1 MNLVPKNALTVL
13 DSLGQDVFS
22 LTGYAHPTRPTFA
35 EEIMPAKKFRRSYE
49 WVVYPDSSTVIKRGR
64 IFSGSWV
71 IHHEIRPYLKKEDNL
86 DLIIDETNA
95 SSVDEFFP
103 ALDIAEL
110 STSEEKS
117 SDIDRLT
124 FVSEKVKEIF
134 CDGESEIFKA
144 GMDSIFSQRLDSMI
158 NYFGVLTLK
167 ALSNLLSY
175 RQTNIELLSET
186 MRTVGRN
193 ADIKTK
199 NLRFRLLIE
208 GLNHT
213 SAIIRDSASLGLYD
227 MEDPQAIPYLED
239 AISREKYDSLKND
252 YGQIIEDLGAC

>member
-1 MNLVPKNALTVL
+1 MNLVPINALTVL
-13 DSLGQDVFS
+13 DSLEQDVS
-22 LTGYAHPTRPTFA
+22 LTGYERSTRPTFA
-35 EEIMPAKKFRRSYE
+35 EEIMSAKRFRRGHE
-49 WVVYPDSSTVIKRGR
+49 WVYSPDSSTQIKRGR
-64 IFSGSWV
+64 VFAGSLV
-71 IHHEIRPYLKKEDNL
+71 IHHEIRPYLKKEDYA

-103 ALDIAEL
+103 AVDLTEL
-110 STSEEKS
+110 STSEEKD

-124 FVSEKVKEIF
+124 FVSEKVREIF

-144 GMDSIFSQRLDSMI
+144 GMDSIFSQRIDSII
-158 NYFGVLTLK
+158 NFFSALPLK
-167 ALSNLLSY
+167 ALSDLLSN
-175 RQTNIELLSET
+175 RQTSIELLSET

-193 ADIKTK
+193 TDIKTK
-199 NLRFRLLIE
+199 NLRFRFLIE

-227 MEDPQAIPYLED
+227 MEDPQAIPYLKD

-252 YGQIIEDLGAC
+252 YKQIIEDLGAC